1 MALMNELPPRVDL
14 EAVADEFRASRR
26 RQRQRLVIG
35 WIVLFV
41 ALLGAWEL
49 ASRTVSSTFW
59 VSSPGLVGARLW
71 EMFTSES
78 RIWGDIVVT
87 LGETFIG
94 FAIGAFLGLVTGLLL
109 GVYPRVMAL
118 LSPVVVALYALPKIT
133 LGPLLILYFG
143 IGFEMKVALAAIIAY
158 FLIFFNTVD
167 AVRHTDPE
175 LIGVVR
181 VAGGRPWDILRIVLL
196 PSALDGILT
205 GVKVALPYS
214 LQGALFGEILASN
227 QGLGYLIAAAGSQF
241 DVTGVFAGLAIVTV
255 VAVAVDQIV
264 NLVVRRTQVW
274 RVMSFR

>member
-1 MALMNELPPRVDL
+1 MAVMTDLPRVDI

-26 RQRQRLVIG
+26 RQRQRLVVG
-35 WIVLFV
+35 WIVLSV
-41 ALLGAWEL
+41 ALLAAWEL

-71 EMFTSES
+71 EMFTEES
-78 RIWGDIVVT
+78 RIWGDIAVT

-94 FAIGAFLGLVTGLLL
+94 FAIGAFLGLATGLLL

-118 LSPVVVALYALPKIT
+118 LSPLVVALYALPKIT

-181 VAGGRPWDILRIVLL
+181 VAGGGSWDMLRIVLL

-227 QGLGYLIAAAGSQF
+227 QGLGYLISAAGSQF

-255 VAVAVDQIV
+255 VAVAVDQIL
-264 NLVVRRTQVW
+264 NQVVRHTQVW
-274 RVMSFR
+274 RVTSFR